1 MMALAFTQTEIGMIK
16 ENSETI
22 LRLIKTWE
30 SIKKDRVEM
39 LDRISTVKNKG
50 LITEDVY
57 NHLLYPNS
65 HSLETTLEKEFGH
78 KRERDVSSIIEKLP
92 SQMVDRKDV
101 KKN

>member
-16 ENSETI
+16 ENSETT

-30 SIKKDRVEM
+30 SIQKDRVEM

-65 HSLETTLEKEFGH
+65 HSLETTLEKEFGQEGR
-78 KRERDVSSIIEKLP
+78 KEKLKTAM
-92 SQMVDRKDV
+92 QIVRG
-101 KKN
+101 KK